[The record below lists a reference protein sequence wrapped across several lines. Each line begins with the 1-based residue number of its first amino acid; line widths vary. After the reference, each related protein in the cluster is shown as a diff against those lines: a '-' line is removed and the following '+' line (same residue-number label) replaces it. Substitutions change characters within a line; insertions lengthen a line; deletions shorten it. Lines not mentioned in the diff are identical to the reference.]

1 VPEFELEMLKNPTLI
16 HDREAEALYLQFSDE
31 EITETIELAD
41 NVYVDVDKD
50 GNPSASKYLAPSPI
64 CLRPFLL
71 AQKCLVFAR
80 FCAGPQPDLTPGTG
94 PDRSGGR

>member
-1 VPEFELEMLKNPTLI
+1 MLKNPTLI

-50 GNPSASKYLAPSPI
+50 GNPVGFEILGAEPE
-64 CLRPFLL
+64 LL
-71 AQKCLVFAR
+71 ASLP
-80 FCAGPQPDLTPGTG
+80 AGPDALGLRDLLK
-94 PDRSGGR
+94 RSAA

>member
-1 VPEFELEMLKNPTLI
+1 MLKNPTLI

-50 GNPSASKYLAPSPI
+50 GNPVGFEILGAEPN
-64 CLRPFLL
+64 LL
-71 AQKCLVFAR
+71 ASLPVSPEVLGLRALLR
-80 FCAGPQPDLTPGTG
+80 
-94 PDRSGGR
+94 RSAA

>member
-1 VPEFELEMLKNPTLI
+1 MLKNPILI

-50 GNPSASKYLAPSPI
+50 GNPVGFEILGAEPN
-64 CLRPFLL
+64 LL
-71 AQKCLVFAR
+71 ASLPVSPEVLGLRALLR
-80 FCAGPQPDLTPGTG
+80 
-94 PDRSGGR
+94 RSAA